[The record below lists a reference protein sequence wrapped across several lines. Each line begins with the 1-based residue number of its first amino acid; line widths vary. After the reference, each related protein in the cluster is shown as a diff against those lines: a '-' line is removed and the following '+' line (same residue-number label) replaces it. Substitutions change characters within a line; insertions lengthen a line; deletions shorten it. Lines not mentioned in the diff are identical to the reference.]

1 MPINLREDVAYILLK
16 KINAGDKTAEGKHKV
31 ELSETDFTGRAVTT
45 SDLLGHLDYLNQK
58 GYIDAQ
64 FSGNAYATQED
75 VPDLVDPDQVE
86 ARVANTFGAP
96 DGPLPHLIEFEKAEL
111 TDRGRRLLEK
121 MDANPPEALE
131 KGPTTPIA
139 TKDMPFLEK
148 IMVKGEL
155 EDIFDARDIT
165 EVVYRVMRDMMT
177 TEAADRVAAEL
188 KGKPADKATDDK
200 ALQNEISEL
209 WKDTNPIV
217 GFLSRIRPPFQQG
230 SGFFGV
236 DDSDFIFRVANE
248 SSMQRSAEPERV
260 IKAVFS
266 ATKEEISQDRIQEIA
281 GCLPGKVRELWEAA

>member
-16 KINAGDKTAEGKHKV
+16 KIAAGDKTADGKHKV
-31 ELSETDFTGRAVTT
+31 ELSETDFTGRSMTK
-45 SDLLGHLDYLNQK
+45 SDLLGHLDYMNQK

-75 VPDLVDPDQVE
+75 VPDLVDSDQVE
-86 ARVANTFGAP
+86 ARVANTYGAP

-121 MDANPPEALE
+121 MNANPPEALGE
-131 KGPTTPIA
+131 GPTTPIA
-139 TKDMPFLEK
+139 TKNMPFLEK
-148 IMVKGEL
+148 IMLKGEL

-177 TEAADRVAAEL
+177 TEASDRVAAEL
-188 KGKPADKATDDK
+188 KGKPADEATDDK
-200 ALQNEISEL
+200 ALKNEISEL

-217 GFLSRIRPPFQQG
+217 GFLSRIRPPFKQG
-230 SGFFGV
+230 EGILAV

-248 SSMQRSAEPERV
+248 SSMQRNADPERV

-266 ATKEEISQDRIQEIA
+266 ATKEEISQDRIQEIS
-281 GCLPGKVRELWEAA
+281 GCLPGKVREIWETA

>member
-16 KINAGDKTAEGKHKV
+16 KINMGDKTADGKHAV
-31 ELSETDFTGRAVTT
+31 QLSETDFTGRSLTV

-58 GYIDAQ
+58 GYINAE
-64 FSGNAYATQED
+64 FSGNAYATQDD
-75 VPDLVDPDQVE
+75 VPDVVDPDQVDL
-86 ARVANTFGAP
+86 RVANTFGAE
-96 DGPLPHLIEFEKAEL
+96 DGPLPHLITFEKAEL
-111 TDRGRRLLEK
+111 TDNGRRLLKK

-131 KGPTTPIA
+131 HGPTTSIA

-177 TEAADRVAAEL
+177 TAAADRVAAEL

-209 WKDTNPIV
+209 WQDTNPIV
-217 GFLSRIRPPFQQG
+217 GFLSRIRPPFRQG
-230 SGFFGV
+230 DGPLEI
-236 DDSDFIFRVANE
+236 DDSNFIFRIANE
-248 SSMQRSAEPERV
+248 SSLQRNADPERV

-266 ATKEEISQDRIQEIA
+266 ATKEELSQDRIQEITP
-281 GCLPGKVRELWEAA
+281 CLPGKVRELWDAA